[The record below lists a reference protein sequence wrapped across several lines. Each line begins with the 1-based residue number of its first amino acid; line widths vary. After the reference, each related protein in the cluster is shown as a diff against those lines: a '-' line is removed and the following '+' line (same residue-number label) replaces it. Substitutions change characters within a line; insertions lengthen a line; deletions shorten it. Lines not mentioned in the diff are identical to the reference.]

1 MAQAAEGMEG
11 SVAFTPLECSR
22 IGGSNRMREREDS
35 MKIDDKTAAVVT
47 GGASGLGRASAVALA
62 AAGAK
67 VAIFDINVDAGEK
80 VAAEVGGIFCKVDIT
95 NEESAV
101 AGFERARGAHGQERV
116 LVHCAMTSR
125 RGKTLSFD
133 KETRGYKRTSTE
145 DYAYGVGGILVASYR
160 LASLS
165 ALGMASL
172 PPLEDGERGVITLT
186 ASVAAQDAQI
196 GQVIYGS
203 AKAGV
208 NGLVLPMARDLMDL
222 GIRVNSIMPGIFA
235 TPLMLGAPQNV
246 LDSLGASVPFPKR
259 LGKPE
264 EFGSLV
270 LELTRNTYFNGQCLR
285 LDGAIRMAPR

>member
-1 MAQAAEGMEG
+1 
-11 SVAFTPLECSR
+11 
-22 IGGSNRMREREDS
+22 MRLDTS
-35 MKIDDKTAAVVT
+35 ISAVVT
-47 GGASGLGRASAVALA
+47 GGASGLGKASAQALA
-62 AAGAK
+62 RAGVK
-67 VAIFDINVDAGEK
+67 VAIFDINEAQGEM
-80 VAAEVGGIFCKVDIT
+80 VAKEIGGVFCNVNILG
-95 NEESAV
+95 EESVV
-101 AGFERARGAHGQERV
+101 AGFEKARTTNGQERIT
-116 LVHCAMTSR
+116 VHCAMTAR
-125 RGKTLSFD
+125 RGKTLAFD
-133 KETRGYKRTSTE
+133 KSINGYKRTSTE
-145 DYAYGVGGILVASYR
+145 DYAFGVEGILVASYR
-160 LASLS
+160 VASLS
-165 ALGMASL
+165 ALGMSGL
-172 PPLEDGERGVITLT
+172 SPLEDGERGSIILT

-246 LDSLGASVPFPKR
+246 LDSLAASVPFPKR

-270 LELTRNTYFNGQCLR
+270 LELARNVYFNGQCLR